1 MINKKRY
8 EILSAKYLTGNCS
21 KDEKLRLEQWL
32 AVSDVNQSWFE
43 QRKLAWKLA
52 GTSKAVKAMETE
64 AALALVH
71 QKISDIAQQQQFL
84 PRQRSITRRVSTW
97 AAGVAAVL
105 VLGLAVIFML
115 KKDKAVDFKT
125 FVMNEKSSE
134 ALQLADGSQVYMNV
148 GSQLQYAADFDEKR
162 FVAGFEGEALFDV
175 QSDPDKPFKILLDH
189 LGVEVLG
196 TSFNL
201 RAIPGSSTYSLDLI
215 HGKVRLFTFDEN
227 PEELLEQL
235 ILLAGE
241 SGVYDTETG
250 RLSRSKTTDNNFM
263 SWKTGVLEFV
273 NAPLPE
279 VIKTLNRVYNINIQL
294 ASKHEDLRLTARFE
308 GETAD
313 QLIESL
319 QTVFEF
325 ELLREGNQVYFN

>member
-1 MINKKRY
+1 M
-8 EILSAKYLTGNCS
+8 SAKYLTGNCS
-21 KDEKLRLEQWL
+21 KDEKLRLERWL
-32 AVSDVNQSWFE
+32 AVSEVNQRWFE

-52 GTSKAVKAMETE
+52 GTSEAVEAIDTE
-64 AALALVH
+64 AALASVH

-105 VLGLAVIFML
+105 VLGMAVIFML
-115 KKDKAVDFKT
+115 KKDKPVALET

-134 ALQLADGSQVYMNV
+134 ALQLADGSEVFMNI
-148 GSQLQYAADFDEKR
+148 GSQLQYAAAFDEKR
-162 FVAGFEGEALFDV
+162 FVTGFEGEALFDV
-175 QSDPDKPFKILLDH
+175 QSNPDKPFRILLDH

-227 PEELLEQL
+227 PEELIEQL

-250 RLSRSKTTDNNFM
+250 RLSRSKTTDKNFM

-273 NAPLPE
+273 NVPLPE

-294 ASKHEDLRLTARFE
+294 ASKHDSLRLTARFE

-319 QTVFEF
+319 QTIFEF
-325 ELLREGNQVYFN
+325 ELLREADQVYFN

>member
-1 MINKKRY
+1 MINKKIY
-8 EILSAKYLTGNCS
+8 DKLSVKYLTGNCS
-21 KDEKLRLEQWL
+21 KDEAIRLEQWI
-32 AVSDVNQSWFE
+32 AVSEVNQRLFDQKS
-43 QRKLAWKLA
+43 LAWTLSA
-52 GTSKAVKAMETE
+52 SQKAVKPINTE
-64 AALALVH
+64 EALASVH
-71 QKISDIAQQQQFL
+71 QRIEAIEQRHYFVPKQHSIARRISI
-84 PRQRSITRRVSTW
+84 W
-97 AAGVAAVL
+97 AAGVAAAL
-105 VLGLAVIFML
+105 VLGFAVFAVL
-115 KKDKAVDFKT
+115 RNDKAVVMES
-125 FVMNEKSSE
+125 FVMNEKSNES
-134 ALQLADGSQVYMNV
+134 LVLPDGSEVFMNT
-148 GSQLQYAADFDEKR
+148 GSQLQYAANFDSKR
-162 FVAGFEGEALFDV
+162 FVAGFEGEALFEV
-175 QSDPDKPFKILLDH
+175 QKMTDKPFQILLDN